1 MSGGIKIKINN
12 EKLKEAVDMLH
23 AAVEFEGIHYI
34 EGIKT
39 ECLRTVVIK
48 GLESSIEIPVEY
60 VPVLALRLLVEYEK
74 VKEVYEIMA
83 KRFREGVWE

>member
-60 VPVLALRLLVEYEK
+60 VPVLALRLLVEYER

>member
-60 VPVLALRLLVEYEK
+60 APVLALRLLVEYEK

-83 KRFREGVWE
+83 KRFKEGMWE